1 MRRRQLLGWVAD
13 EDKNIRV
20 FQIFSTGNYRTKFG
34 VDLEFSRLTINTT
47 AGTYDPIRFCAPLC
61 IGHPIND
68 LPPYGEVT
76 KVFTKG
82 DAMYCMA
89 EVSNDLISLVRAGH
103 YKKVSASFFGP
114 LTPGNPVPGAFYL
127 KHVGFLGAVPPAVKG
142 MEPLA
147 FSDTG
152 CLSVGMPIE
161 IASFCESPARRRLDR
176 RTVYDDARLIS
187 ERLPNISFTEA
198 LSLIS
203 R

>member
-1 MRRRQLLGWVAD
+1 MRRSQISCRTA
-13 EDKNIRV
+13 EIEKNVRV
-20 FQIFSTGNYRTKFG
+20 FQIFSAGKYRTPLG

-61 IGHPIND
+61 VGHPGND
-68 LPPYGEVT
+68 LPSYGEVT

-89 EVSNDLISLVRAGH
+89 DVSDDLISLVRTGR
-103 YKKVSASFFGP
+103 YKNVSASFFGP

-142 MEPLA
+142 MKPLA
-147 FSDTG
+147 FSEG
-152 CLSVGMPIE
+152 RPLPVGLPLE
-161 IASFCESPARRRLDR
+161 AVSFCESTERQRLDR

>member
-1 MRRRQLLGWVAD
+1 MRRSQISCRTA
-13 EDKNIRV
+13 EIEKNVRV
-20 FQIFSTGNYRTKFG
+20 FQIFSAGKYRTPLG

-61 IGHPIND
+61 VGHPGND
-68 LPPYGEVT
+68 LPSYGEVT

-89 EVSNDLISLVRAGH
+89 DVSDDLISLVRTGR
-103 YKKVSASFFGP
+103 YKNVSASFFGP
-114 LTPGNPVPGAFYL
+114 LTPGNPVPGSFYL
-127 KHVGFLGAVPPAVKG
+127 KHVGFLGAVPPAVRG
-142 MEPLA
+142 MNALA
-147 FSDTG
+147 FSEGSSPVAGTPLDT
-152 CLSVGMPIE
+152 V
-161 IASFCESPARRRLDR
+161 SFCESSAQQQLDR
-176 RTVYDDARLIS
+176 RTVYDDARLIT